1 MECHNAR
8 RLAEAHLS
16 RQLPAETDQQVLQH
30 LAECGAC
37 RAEFDARRRMKLA
50 LREAFG
56 RASDLEPRPEF
67 LAALPARLREK
78 SPRSQRTRAWL
89 LVAAAAV
96 LLLAALARPATHWFG
111 AARFA
116 ALARDAA
123 ADHRDCAVQFRLA
136 ERPISLEQAA
146 QRFVPAYR
154 SLVSVQPSPATLAR
168 GPLKVL
174 DRHSCVLGNRRFA
187 HIVLEYHGSLVSVLI
202 APDSVARV
210 PAGIQEIDGA
220 RVSAFRAAQFVG
232 LVVSSVDEDETRQI
246 AAAMTTPVVRA
257 LAGA

>member
-1 MECHNAR
+1 MECR
-8 RLAEAHLS
+8 KVTSLAESYLS
-16 RQLPAETDQQVLQH
+16 RQLPADTVQEILQH
-30 LAECGAC
+30 LVECSGC
-37 RAEFDARRRMKLA
+37 RADIEARRRMKSA

-67 LAALPARLREK
+67 LDALPARLRV
-78 SPRSQRTRAWL
+78 SGSRSRQTMPWMAI
-89 LVAAAAV
+89 AAAV
-96 LLLAALARPATHWFG
+96 LLLATFARPAMQWFG
-111 AARFA
+111 VARFA

-146 QRFVPAYR
+146 ERYVPAYR
-154 SLVSVQPSPATLAR
+154 ALVAVQPLPDTLAR

-174 DRHSCVLGNRRFA
+174 DRHSCVLGGRRFA

-202 APDSVARV
+202 APDSMARV

-220 RVSAFRAAQFVG
+220 RVSAFRASQFVV
-232 LVVSSVDEDETRQI
+232 LVVSSVDAEETRQI
-246 AAAMTTPVVRA
+246 AAAVTTPVVRA